1 MPRKRAAHITCFGQY
16 RGKVGGL
23 KGALYGFSVNII
35 QGCVRY
41 PPAPGGAE
49 TVVRAYSEG
58 LQSKGHNVEVI
69 TTDLYTETP
78 FVKKDMPSE
87 VSGIPVSRHSA
98 YSISGEAHYVLAP
111 GMVTSFLKKI
121 ADVIHTHSY
130 GYFQNHA
137 AWIKEKF
144 QSTPWVITPHFH
156 PSWSMWGGAKR
167 RTLRDFY
174 DSKIGKSTM
183 ESADLIT
190 CVSEHEKEMLIKEIG
205 LNDDNIKII
214 YNGIYWKDWAKLP
227 DKTKFREK
235 FPEVSDKFIIFAG
248 RLATNKGIPDLI
260 EAVSIEGSQRFDL
273 VVMGA
278 DMGLGNELD
287 KLAVS
292 KNIKMHRIGHVDD
305 EIYRSALSA
314 AEVLVLPSE
323 YEAFGIVLL
332 EAAAAQTPVVAARV
346 GGVPEAMSEENNG
359 LLVDYNDP
367 ENLSK
372 AIFTILED
380 DNLSKEMATFGRSFA
395 KGFSWSNIVN
405 MLEKEYNL
413 LLA

>member
-1 MPRKRAAHITCFGQY
+1 M
-16 RGKVGGL
+16 
-23 KGALYGFSVNII
+23 NII

-78 FVKKDMPSE
+78 FVKKKMPSE

-111 GMVTSFLKKI
+111 GMVTSFLKKK
-121 ADVIHTHSY
+121 ADIIHTHSY

-137 AWIKEKF
+137 AWIKERF

-156 PSWSMWGGAKR
+156 PSWSMWVGSKR

-174 DSKIGKSTM
+174 DTVVGKSTM

-190 CVSEHEKEMLIKEIG
+190 CVSKHEKEMLVKEIG
-205 LNDDNIKII
+205 LKDDNIKII
-214 YNGIYWKDWAKLP
+214 YNGIYWKDWEKLP
-227 DKTKFREK
+227 DKELFRTKY
-235 FPEVSDKFIIFAG
+235 PEVSDKFVIFAG
-248 RLATNKGIPDLI
+248 RLATNKGIHDLI
-260 EAVSIEGSQRFDL
+260 EAISLEESQRFDL

-278 DMGLGNELD
+278 DMGLGEDLD
-287 KLAVS
+287 KLALS
-292 KNIKMHRIGHVDD
+292 KNVKMHRIGHVDD
-305 EIYRSALSA
+305 QIYRSALSA

-346 GGVPEAMSEENNG
+346 GGTPEAMSEGKNG
-359 LLVDYNDP
+359 LLVEYSDP
-367 ENLSK
+367 VSLSK
-372 AIFTILED
+372 AIFTILD
-380 DNLSKEMATFGRSFA
+380 DEKLAKEMSTFGREFA
-395 KGFSWSNIVN
+395 KDFSWSNIVN
-405 MLEKEYNL
+405 MLEKEYDL

>member
-1 MPRKRAAHITCFGQY
+1 M
-16 RGKVGGL
+16 
-23 KGALYGFSVNII
+23 NII

-78 FVKKDMPSE
+78 FVKKKMPSE
-87 VSGIPVSRHSA
+87 VSGISVSRHSA

-111 GMVTSFLKKI
+111 GMVTSFLKKK
-121 ADVIHTHSY
+121 ADIIHTHSY

-137 AWIKEKF
+137 AWIKERF

-156 PSWSMWGGAKR
+156 PSWSMWGGSKR

-174 DSKIGKSTM
+174 DTVVGKSTL

-190 CVSEHEKEMLIKEIG
+190 CVSKHEKEMLIKEIG
-205 LNDDNIKII
+205 LKDDNIKII
-214 YNGIYWKDWAKLP
+214 YNGIYWKDWEKLP
-227 DKTKFREK
+227 DKELFRTKY
-235 FPEVSDKFIIFAG
+235 PEVSDKFVIFAG
-248 RLATNKGIPDLI
+248 RLATNKGIHDLI
-260 EAVSIEGSQRFDL
+260 EAVSIEESERFDL

-278 DMGLGNELD
+278 DMGLGGDLD
-287 KLAVS
+287 KLALS
-292 KNIKMHRIGHVDD
+292 KNVKMHRIGHVDD
-305 EIYRSALSA
+305 PIYRSALSA

-346 GGVPEAMSEENNG
+346 GGTPEAMSEGKNG
-359 LLVDYNDP
+359 LLVEYSDP
-367 ENLSK
+367 VSLSK
-372 AIFTILED
+372 AIFTILD
-380 DNLSKEMATFGRSFA
+380 DEKLAKEMSTFGREFA
-395 KGFSWSNIVN
+395 KDFSWSSIVN
-405 MLEKEYNL
+405 MLEKEYDL
-413 LLA
+413 LRA

>member
-1 MPRKRAAHITCFGQY
+1 
-16 RGKVGGL
+16 
-23 KGALYGFSVNII
+23 VNII

-49 TVVRAYSEG
+49 TVVKAYSEG
-58 LQSKGHNVEVI
+58 LLAKGHKVEVI

-78 FVKKDMPSE
+78 FVKKKMPTE
-87 VSGIPVSRHSA
+87 VSGVPVSRHSA
-98 YSISGEAHYVLAP
+98 FSISGEAHYVLAP
-111 GMVTSFLKKI
+111 GMVTSFLKKK
-121 ADVIHTHSY
+121 ADIIHTHSY

-137 AWIKEKF
+137 AWIKERI

-190 CVSEHEKEMLIKEIG
+190 CVSNHEKEMLVKEIG
-205 LNDDNIKII
+205 LSEDNIKII
-214 YNGIYWKDWAKLP
+214 YNGIDWSEWEKVP
-227 DKTKFREK
+227 DKRPFRDSY
-235 FPEVSDKFIIFAG
+235 PEISERFVIFAG

-260 EAVSIEGSQRFDL
+260 EAMSISESEVDL

-278 DMGLGNELD
+278 DMGLGKDLD
-287 KLAVS
+287 KLATSMGVR
-292 KNIKMHRIGHVDD
+292 MHRLGHVDD

-314 AEVLVLPSE
+314 AEILVLPSE

-332 EAAAAQTPVVAARV
+332 EAAAAQTPVVATRV
-346 GGVPEAMSEENNG
+346 GGIPEAMSEGKNG
-359 LLVDYNDP
+359 LIVDYNDP
-367 ENLSK
+367 KTLSA
-372 AIFTILED
+372 AIFSILED
-380 DNLSKEMATFGRSFA
+380 DSLNREMGNFGREFS
-395 KGFSWSNIVN
+395 KGFSWSSIINQ
-405 MLEKEYNL
+405 LESKYLEL
-413 LLA
+413 L